1 VNYRSGKESAAG
13 LCREIEAGGGRA
25 IAIAGDVSVADQVQ
39 RIVVATHE
47 RFGRIDVLVN
57 NAGIVRDGLLLRMKD
72 EAWDE
77 VLATNL
83 RGAFLCTR
91 AVLHG
96 MIRQRSGRIISIGS
110 ISGVIGN
117 AGQANYAA
125 AKAGLIGFTRSVA
138 REVASRSIT
147 ANVVAPGMIET
158 EIWAGVSDDARQKL
172 LSAVPLGRTGTS
184 EEVAAVV
191 AFLASDAAAYLTG
204 QVLHVDGG
212 MVMA

>member
-1 VNYRSGKESAAG
+1 VNYRSGKESAEG